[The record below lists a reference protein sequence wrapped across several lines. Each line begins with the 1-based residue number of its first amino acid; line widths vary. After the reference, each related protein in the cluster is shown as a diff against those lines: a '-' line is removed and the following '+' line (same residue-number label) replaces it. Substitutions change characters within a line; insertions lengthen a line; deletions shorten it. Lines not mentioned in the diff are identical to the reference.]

1 MHARRR
7 RSRLAPR
14 EDRRMQR
21 IEPRP
26 ASNIGR
32 RRSNWGGWGGW
43 AGTCLWLALTSALA
57 APAAQVQP
65 GGHSAT
71 APSLK
76 PADLA
81 ERVLQIVNRQ
91 RLGLGLRAWQPDP
104 DLALIAQAHSLLMAQ
119 RGQIGH
125 DGFDGRFAQARRPA
139 CVENLAAGFEQAEP
153 LVAAWLASPSHRDN
167 LLAPSPRHVGLAHVA
182 GYISLLAC
190 E

>member
-7 RSRLAPR
+7 RSRLVPR
-14 EDRRMQR
+14 EDRRMHR

-32 RRSNWGGWGGW
+32 RRSGWGGWGGLGGW
-43 AGTCLWLALTSALA
+43 AGICLWLAWASAVA
-57 APAAQVQP
+57 APAQP
-65 GGHSAT
+65 GLHGAN
-71 APSLK
+71 APNL
-76 PADLA
+76 PPTNLA
-81 ERVLQIVNRQ
+81 ERVLQVVNRQ
-91 RLGLGLRAWQPDP
+91 RLGLGLQAWQPDP

-139 CVENLAAGFEQAEP
+139 CVENLAAGFAQAEP
-153 LVAAWLASPSHRDN
+153 LVAAWLASASHRDN
-167 LLAPSPRHVGLAHVA
+167 LLAPGPRHVGLANVA